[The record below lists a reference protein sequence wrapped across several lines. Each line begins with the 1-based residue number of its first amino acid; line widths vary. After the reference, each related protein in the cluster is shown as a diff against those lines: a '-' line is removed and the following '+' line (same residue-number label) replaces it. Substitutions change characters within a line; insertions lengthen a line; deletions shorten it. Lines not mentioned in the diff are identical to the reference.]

1 MLKTVSS
8 IVRSKRVKF
17 ISYSVVD
24 RTSQRLLAVNRGVVA
39 ASWPEAH
46 IIVSDHR
53 PPALSRIT
61 SSSPHRQASGAIEW
75 LEKFYDEDKDHIRS
89 TSGGAE
95 NLLYQC
101 LRNHLQQLTRQ
112 HQSLGLLYTSGI
124 HFVRHFESLANQRLQ
139 SSPPASAVG
148 E

>member
-8 IVRSKRVKF
+8 IVRSKKSQ
-17 ISYSVVD
+17 IEAIPVVD
-24 RTSQRLLAVNRGVVA
+24 RTSQRLLAVNRGVVGG
-39 ASWPEAH
+39 SWPEAH
-46 IIVSDHR
+46 TIVSDHR
-53 PPALSRIT
+53 PPALSR
-61 SSSPHRQASGAIEW
+61 QESGAIEW
-75 LEKFYDEDKDHIRS
+75 LEKFYDEDKDHIRF
-89 TSGGAE
+89 TSRGAV

-124 HFVRHFESLANQRLQ
+124 HFVRHFESLANQKRQ
-139 SSPPASAVG
+139 SRPPASAVG